1 MYKQK
6 KGYLFC
12 NEVDVPSLFLH
23 MRQNF
28 RYNQKWIVEKHADI
42 ARSNIERANLNDRVE
57 VRTGLAL
64 DSLQQIENEK
74 YEPFDFIFIDADKK

>member
-1 MYKQK
+1 MACKRIVI
-6 KGYLFC
+6 GR
-12 NEVDVPSLFLH
+12 PSCYIGSKL
-23 MRQNF
+23 
-28 RYNQKWIVEKHADI
+28 EKHADI

-74 YEPFDFIFIDADKK
+74 YGTI